1 MNRHFL
7 THVGSIT
14 VFADR
19 IDGFSNMKIVMGCSS
34 PRFAEFT
41 VYLTNGTSFMVEGEE
56 KIVAAEQAHLLEI
69 LDEQESF
76 GDDDDHPMGQSG

>member
-19 IDGFSNMKIVMGCSS
+19 IDGFSDMKIVGSSS
-34 PRFAEFT
+34 PRFAEFI
-41 VYLTNGTSFMVEGEE
+41 VYLTNGTNFKVEGEE
-56 KIVAAEQAHLLEI
+56 KTVAAEQGHLLEI

-76 GDDDDHPMGQSG
+76 GDDDHPMGQSG